1 MKFTEIVNNYMLFKE
16 VKGKP
21 QSIRSIKSRINNYVL
36 PYFKKYNIEDIDPK
50 KYIEWQEQIESRNF
64 SYKYKKT
71 LHYTMVSIF
80 NYAKLFYNYDNNIP
94 SKVGNFNNCY
104 NIPREVNVWD
114 YEEFKLFNKAIEKT
128 KINDSDIIY
137 KTLYSFMYFTGCRLG
152 ECLALT
158 FEDLNDDVININKT
172 ISKEFINGK
181 RQITTPKTKKS
192 IRKIHIDY
200 ILKNE
205 LNNLREYYSNITDLF
220 QENWYIFGG
229 KEPLSPT
236 TVERRKNLYCEIANI
251 KKIRLHDFRHSHASL
266 LLSSGVPIS
275 AISERLGHSDITTT
289 MNVYIHLIPKDEERV
304 LTTINTLRL
313 AK

>member
-80 NYAKLFYNYDNNIP
+80 NYAKLFYDYDNNIP

-158 FEDLNDDVININKT
+158 FEDLNDDIININKT

-289 MNVYIHLIPKDEERV
+289 MSVYIHLIPKDEERV
-304 LTTINTLRL
+304 LTAINTLRL
-313 AK
+313 AN